1 MARLIPAL
9 LLTLALTAP
18 SPAYAATPLRA
29 APSDTLA
36 AFGEALQRALV
47 VVAPLDVPRVLLEG
61 ATERLRRVQRAADVA
76 PPVDAFSLARAA
88 GSAEHMRV
96 LDRPAGWLA
105 QDVDSLLWFYGS
117 YLEDAIAAWP
127 DTAFRDGIELRVQQV
142 RHALLLR
149 AQEEGLARLH
159 RYEIKYGPGSPRLNV
174 VEVALN
180 AGLERLSL
188 FGPGPRGPSPWEALL
203 AYSTSYVTVD
213 DHGDAKAVSVLE
225 AGLRR
230 YTFSWDPQ
238 ERRLWLRLLRPRYG
252 SAGVAIAE
260 ARDGALRWPLRGASE
275 KSTRVGP
282 FLTWGD
288 YKVAVLVGSDSRWLV
303 SRQVHLLPNLF

>member
-9 LLTLALTAP
+9 LLVLQFAAA
-18 SPAYAATPLRA
+18 SPLHAATTLRLA
-29 APSDTLA
+29 ATDTLA
-36 AFGEALQRALV
+36 AFGEAMQVALDA
-47 VVAPLDVPRVLLEG
+47 VAPHDVPAVLLQG
-61 ATERLRRVQRAADVA
+61 ATARLRRVQRAADAA
-76 PPVDAFSLARAA
+76 PPVDAFSLARAF

-96 LDRPAGWLA
+96 LGGSAGWLA

-117 YLEDAIAAWP
+117 YLEDPIAEWP
-127 DTAFRDGIELRVQQV
+127 DTALRDGIESRVQQV

-149 AQEEGLARLH
+149 AQEEGLARLR

-174 VEVALN
+174 AEVLLN
-180 AGLERLSL
+180 AGLQRLSL

-213 DHGDAKAVSVLE
+213 DHGEAKAVSVLE

-230 YTFSWDPQ
+230 YTFGWAPQ
-238 ERRLWLRLLRPRYG
+238 ETRLWLRLLRPRYG
-252 SAGVAIAE
+252 SAGVAMAE

-288 YKVAVLVGSDSRWLV
+288 YKVAVLLGGESRWLV